1 MSKKSAGRH
10 RVAAF
15 FFAFRLIEHDVF
27 LKPFTAGS
35 KTLMLSRNML
45 NGRVTMGEQS
55 PSCKEE
61 QS

>member
-1 MSKKSAGRH
+1 MSKKAPDAIASR
-10 RVAAF
+10 RF

>member
-1 MSKKSAGRH
+1 MSKKAPDAIASR
-10 RVAAF
+10 R